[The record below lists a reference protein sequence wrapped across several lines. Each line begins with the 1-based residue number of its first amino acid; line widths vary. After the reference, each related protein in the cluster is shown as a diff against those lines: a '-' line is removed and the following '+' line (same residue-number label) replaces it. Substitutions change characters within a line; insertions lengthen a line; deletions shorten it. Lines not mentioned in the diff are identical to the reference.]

1 MPTTTDSIAQ
11 VAAPAPIDSAMTVA
25 ADSVVVI
32 PELKSN
38 PMLGHNREID
48 APTTVSMSSA
58 YTTGTVPYSTGV
70 EASPRPELPG
80 TNSGVISI
88 LIVMFLIV
96 TFSFKHFISVY
107 RSLLQDLYMVRRR
120 ENAFDEH
127 TAGESSTIMALN
139 FQTAICQAI
148 LVYAAVNVVSP
159 IPASASFPILAAFA
173 GMMILFFI
181 FQSLA
186 FRLVAFAFA
195 EPFYGS
201 QWVRGLNATQ
211 ALMGFLL
218 LIPSIVVLFYP
229 EATPTM
235 LSIAAVIYVSM
246 RIMLIVKGFRIFY
259 DNFCSLIYFILYLCA
274 LEIVPLLILAAGAMS
289 LSTFLQL

>member
-11 VAAPAPIDSAMTVA
+11 VAAPAPIDSATTVA

-120 ENAFDEH
+120 ENASHACDRFRQSHAE
-127 TAGESSTIMALN
+127 L
-139 FQTAICQAI
+139 
-148 LVYAAVNVVSP
+148 YASG
-159 IPASASFPILAAFA
+159 AS
-173 GMMILFFI
+173 
-181 FQSLA
+181 
-186 FRLVAFAFA
+186 
-195 EPFYGS
+195 
-201 QWVRGLNATQ
+201 
-211 ALMGFLL
+211 
-218 LIPSIVVLFYP
+218 
-229 EATPTM
+229 
-235 LSIAAVIYVSM
+235 
-246 RIMLIVKGFRIFY
+246 
-259 DNFCSLIYFILYLCA
+259 
-274 LEIVPLLILAAGAMS
+274 
-289 LSTFLQL
+289 